1 MRATHQMRMIR
12 AEASGAEEW
21 ACPTCGRRMLLHW
34 PPHYSKQ
41 ILDPGDES
49 ASHVGSSTEPPDDQP
64 APGSTPTACAAPRRW
79 LRETGV
85 DPAVGPSAPV

>member
-1 MRATHQMRMIR
+1 MRMIR
-12 AEASGAEEW
+12 ADASGAEEW

-34 PPHYSKQ
+34 PPHYSKR
-41 ILDPGDES
+41 ILEPGDES
-49 ASHVGSSTEPPDDQP
+49 ASHVGSCTDLPDEQP
-64 APGSTPTACAAPRRW
+64 APGTAADTYAPRRR